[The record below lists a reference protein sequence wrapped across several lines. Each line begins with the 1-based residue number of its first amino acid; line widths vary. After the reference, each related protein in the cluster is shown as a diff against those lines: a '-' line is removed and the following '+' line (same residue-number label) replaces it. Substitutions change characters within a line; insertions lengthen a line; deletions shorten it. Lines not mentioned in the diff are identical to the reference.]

1 LGLLVVEPVAM
12 VDFEGDVAL
21 KSVTQFLEIERDD
34 GAFMAFL
41 SQVLYVLERPEPPD
55 PAPKC
60 SYCAYLATGSM
71 VLLTGLY
78 GV

>member
-1 LGLLVVEPVAM
+1 MIGVGDAVAYR
-12 VDFEGDVAL
+12 GD
-21 KSVTQFLEIERDD
+21 THFLEIERDD
-34 GAFMAFL
+34 DAFRAFL
-41 SQVLYVLERPEPPD
+41 SQVLFVLERPDPPD

-60 SYCAYLATGSM
+60 SYCTYLATGSM